1 MFESYAVGHFTQR
14 SRLASKTRSANWL
27 WSIWTTPSSRFS
39 SSQSSYSSSSSW
51 TIDSTLL
58 APSCPRA
65 AVAYARFAGTL
76 RIPHSSTNASTYH
89 DEHWRR
95 RQLPNACE
103 FATDG
108 AVDPLWWRQ
117 RRGHSVVV
125 HGHLVVARQQF
136 LPDRPPRQNID
147 EPWWL
152 DNVDL
157 QILINL
163 LVVGT
168 DVTLQLKHRNEK
180 QVAGR
185 FLLDALAR
193 AHLGRTMA
201 LQRIADEIN
210 DKLQLRQVGWL
221 GDLQV

>member
-1 MFESYAVGHFTQR
+1 
-14 SRLASKTRSANWL
+14 
-27 WSIWTTPSSRFS
+27 
-39 SSQSSYSSSSSW
+39 
-51 TIDSTLL
+51 
-58 APSCPRA
+58 
-65 AVAYARFAGTL
+65 
-76 RIPHSSTNASTYH
+76 
-89 DEHWRR
+89 
-95 RQLPNACE
+95 
-103 FATDG
+103 
-108 AVDPLWWRQ
+108 
-117 RRGHSVVV
+117 
-125 HGHLVVARQQF
+125 
-136 LPDRPPRQNID
+136 
-147 EPWWL
+147 L

-180 QVAGR
+180 QVVGR

-210 DKLQLRQVGWL
+210 DKLQLRRVGWL